1 MTLYPSRA
9 DTAARRSVRFAWI
22 AAFAFVSG
30 LPFGIFKDLLP
41 VYLRDLG
48 VPLETIGL
56 FAGGLAA
63 PWSLKVLW
71 APLVDRWGGRR
82 GWITGAAVSGG
93 GVLVALALWGPH
105 LSVLPLAAL
114 LLGFAT
120 ASATADI
127 AIDAWTIGVI
137 DRGEEGPANGL
148 RVTFYR
154 LALLAAGGGLVA
166 LAGPLGWRGALLAS
180 AALLAVAALLAPA
193 APRTAITHR
202 AAGWGPLFAGVAA
215 WFRAPGGLVL
225 AALILLYKWPDA
237 ALGPMVRTF
246 WRDAGLS
253 AEQIGALALPN
264 VGATLVG
271 AWVGAFVVRRLG
283 IVRGL
288 LVAGLPQAL
297 SNLAY
302 AAAAAWGAGFQG
314 IVMAAT
320 VESFCGGLGTTAF
333 LALLMRVCEKERAAV
348 EFALM
353 TALFAATRDLT
364 GAASGY
370 GVAAFGYAGWFFVTV
385 LCAVPGL
392 ALLAVPAIAARVGEE
407 ETE

>member
-1 MTLYPSRA
+1 MSPQVPV
-9 DTAARRSVRFAWI
+9 DVAARRSVRFAWI

-48 VPLETIGL
+48 VSLEAIGV
-56 FAGGLAA
+56 FAGAMAA

-82 GWITGAAVSGG
+82 GWIAGACAAGAV
-93 GVLVALALWGPH
+93 VLVALALWGPH

-114 LLGFAT
+114 LFGFAA

-127 AIDAWTIGVI
+127 AIDAWTIGVLE
-137 DRGEEGPANGL
+137 RGEEGPANGL

-166 LAGPLGWRGALLAS
+166 LAGPLGWRGALLVS
-180 AALLAVAALLAPA
+180 AAMLGAAATLAPA
-193 APRTAITHR
+193 APRTVIPRR
-202 AAGWGPLFAGVAA
+202 AAGWGPLLSGVVT
-215 WFRAPGGLVL
+215 WFRAPGGLTL

-264 VGATLVG
+264 VGATLAG
-271 AWVGAFVVRRLG
+271 AWTGAFVVRRLG
-283 IVRGL
+283 VVRGL

-302 AAAAAWGAGFQG
+302 AAAAAWSAGFWG
-314 IVMAAT
+314 IAAAAT

-370 GVAAFGYAGWFFVTV
+370 GVAAFGYAGWFLVTV
-385 LCAVPGL
+385 FCAIPGL
-392 ALLAVPAIAARVGEE
+392 ALLAAPAVAARAGEE
-407 ETE
+407 ETQ